1 MIAGC
6 VMHDIKLIRTRPEE
20 FKARLEKRQILEDLD
35 ELIILDCRYRDLL
48 SQIQAKQE
56 ERNNITQQVGLL
68 RRDGQDASV
77 LEAASRS
84 VSREISILNEMAE
97 SLHSK
102 IQQIM
107 ACMPNEVASDVPHGA
122 SADENILLRSFGEPT
137 SFDFVPKAH
146 YDLGEA
152 LGMMDFKSAA
162 SLSGAR
168 FTILRRD
175 LARLERALI
184 SFMIDVH
191 TQEFGFEEISTPVL
205 VNEEILFGTG
215 QLPKFRDD
223 QYVTTTG
230 KWLIPTAEA
239 PLTNLV
245 REHIVDESILP
256 LRFVSYTQ
264 CFRSEAGSAG
274 RDTRGMIRN
283 HQFGKVELV
292 CITTPELEEQEHE
305 FLVSAAE
312 RIMQLLEL
320 PYRVMLLCAGDMGFS
335 AQKTYDIEVW
345 LPSENAYREISS
357 CSRCGQ
363 FQARRMNARFKRE
376 KSNIFLSTL
385 NGSGLAVGRTIVAIV
400 ENYQRSDG
408 SIAIPPVLVP
418 YMCGQT
424 EIVFSK

>member
-1 MIAGC
+1 
-6 VMHDIKLIRTRPEE
+6 MHDIKLIRSRPEE
-20 FKARLEKRQILEDLD
+20 FKARLEKRKILEDLD

-48 SQIQAKQE
+48 SQIQSKQE
-56 ERNNITQQVGLL
+56 ERNHLTQQVGVL
-68 RRDGQDASV
+68 RREGKDAAD
-77 LEAASRS
+77 LEAHSRS
-84 VSREISILNEMAE
+84 TSREIAILNEMAE
-97 SLHSK
+97 SLYGK

-107 ACMPNEVASDVPHGA
+107 ACMPNEVASDVPPGA
-122 SADENILLRSFGEPT
+122 SENENVFLREFGGPT
-137 SFDFVPKAH
+137 KFDFAPKAH

-152 LGMMDFKSAA
+152 LGMMDFKSAS

-168 FTILRRD
+168 FTLLRRD
-175 LARLERALI
+175 LARLERALV
-184 SFMIDVH
+184 SFMIDTH
-191 TQEFGFEEISTPVL
+191 TKEFGFEEISTPVL

-215 QLPKFRDD
+215 QLPKFHDD

-245 REHIVDESILP
+245 REQIIDEGVLP
-256 LRFVSYTQ
+256 LRFVAYTQ

-363 FQARRMNARFKRE
+363 FQARRMNARFRRD

-400 ENYQRSDG
+400 ENYQRKDG
-408 SIAIPPVLVP
+408 SISIPRALIP
-418 YMCGQT
+418 YMGGQT
-424 EIVFSK
+424 EIVL